1 MIETLQFDDHLQ
13 IRVSEKISNGRI
25 IHNVDCDMYSNNSQS
40 AGDAL
45 CCFMD
50 EKKGHEV
57 AFVQFSEGF
66 KNVTKNEIYALA
78 FNWDIATVPS
88 GLVAASR
95 HFITLSSPHFIS
107 FKALPCFHRILQS
120 SIRDHSQS
128 SDEDVSER
136 YQEEILEFGS
146 SSPMFTIITTL
157 AGLNFFCFLG
167 VVVKKLAMDAAGILR
182 YFDTMALQILLC
194 AVIVLINRP
203 LYQGLFFRKD
213 NGKMPSSLTL
223 QSIAFALL
231 ASTCFVYLQ

>member
-1 MIETLQFDDHLQ
+1 MKVEFHGLDGNGLG
-13 IRVSEKISNGRI
+13 KISFGLQLGYCYCSFWARSCFTTLYYSI
-25 IHNVDCDMYSNNSQS
+25 IPSLYLLQGTPLFPQSSSLWFVPFAYVISAMYSYS
-40 AGDAL
+40 
-45 CCFMD
+45 
-50 EKKGHEV
+50 
-57 AFVQFSEGF
+57 
-66 KNVTKNEIYALA
+66 LA
-78 FNWDIATVPS
+78 EFLWSVS
-88 GLVAASR
+88 
-95 HFITLSSPHFIS
+95 
-107 FKALPCFHRILQS
+107 RILQS

>member
-1 MIETLQFDDHLQ
+1 MKVEFHGLDGNGLG
-13 IRVSEKISNGRI
+13 KISFGLQLGYCHCSFWARSCFTTLYYSI
-25 IHNVDCDMYSNNSQS
+25 VPSLYLLKGTPLFPQSSSLWFVPFAYVISAMYSYS
-40 AGDAL
+40 
-45 CCFMD
+45 
-50 EKKGHEV
+50 
-57 AFVQFSEGF
+57 
-66 KNVTKNEIYALA
+66 LA
-78 FNWDIATVPS
+78 EFLWSVS
-88 GLVAASR
+88 
-95 HFITLSSPHFIS
+95 
-107 FKALPCFHRILQS
+107 RILRS
-120 SIRDHSQS
+120 SIRDRSQS

-194 AVIVLINRP
+194 AVIVLINWP